1 MSPEGAVHLHRA
13 GPVARI
19 TFDRPAARNAMTMA
33 MYDALEGHLHA
44 LAAEATG
51 TGAAG
56 LEAPPPD
63 AASREGG
70 TPDADGR
77 AAAPLRVVVLRGA
90 GGAFVAGTDIAH
102 FTGFEG
108 REDGVRYERRLE
120 EVVGALEAL
129 PLPTLAVV
137 EGAAMGGGLV
147 LAAACDLRVSTP
159 DARFGAPIARTVG
172 NCLSVANVAR
182 LVAHLG
188 PSRTRTLL
196 LLAGSLD
203 AEEALRCGF
212 VHEVVEPGVL
222 DERVDALCAR
232 LASLAPLTLRAA
244 KEAVRR
250 VSSRAAGEGTPR
262 GGGDGAG
269 PDGTGDGDDDLLRL
283 VYGSADFREGVRA
296 FLAKESPRW
305 EGR

>member
-262 GGGDGAG
+262 GGGDGAVRA
-269 PDGTGDGDDDLLRL
+269 GDDDLLRL